1 MISSLAIRCLVLVSV
16 PEASGLALPCE
27 HDFIEVSGPGKS
39 NCYCL
44 ADVPSRTMNS
54 LQPEKTYSFRVDA
67 DANRVDVPSME
78 PDIDDIPNKT
88 LIVEAAPFKIEETR
102 LVSKSL
108 WELVVRLNELRSLED
123 GWLDGKGEAPP
134 QAGIDWLESVFIVN
148 FDKVILPHLY
158 PTEAGGIQAEWTLG
172 NRELVLDVDLNNKKG
187 YWHEMDMAT
196 MEDDD
201 KTLTLDSADDVGW
214 IIGRIESEADS

>member
-1 MISSLAIRCLVLVSV
+1 MLSSLAIRCVVLASV
-16 PEASGLALPCE
+16 PEASGVALSSE

-39 NCYCL
+39 NYHCF
-44 ADVPSRTMNS
+44 ADVPSRTTNFF
-54 LQPEKTYSFRVDA
+54 QPEKTYSFRVDA
-67 DANRVDVPSME
+67 GATRVDVLSKV
-78 PDIDDIPNKT
+78 PDIDDISNKT
-88 LIVEAAPFKIEETR
+88 LIEDAAPFKIEETR

-108 WELVVRLNELRSLED
+108 WELIVRLNELRSLED
-123 GWLDGKGEAPP
+123 GWLDGEGEAPP
-134 QAGIDWLESVFIVN
+134 QAGIEWLESFFIAN
-148 FDKVILPHLY
+148 FDNVNLPYLY

-201 KTLTLDSADDVGW
+201 KILTLDSIDDVGW
-214 IIGRIESEADS
+214 IIGRIGGGAYS